1 MLTSIVLL
9 VLAISGAITSYYANK
24 RIDALQEQINDLQSR
39 LEATLLHRA
48 TDYASLEELR
58 QLTNNRINNLENQS
72 KNNFNHFTSR
82 IDKLRNDVLN
92 NSREY

>member
-24 RIDALQEQINDLQSR
+24 RIDALQEQINDLQFR
-39 LEATLLHRA
+39 LEATLHHRA

-72 KNNFNHFTSR
+72 KNNFKHFTSR